1 MCSEKYDVMYVSL
14 TYFIP
19 SPFASN
25 DSNNIYAQ
33 HIHVMIAMSFS
44 ISTRLYHVNNF
55 HLETRGSSVIVSNA
69 GLRDLHADILY
80 LYSGT
85 GNPSPPTSIPGKL
98 PTVAAVS
105 SNSGEIRTFPAV
117 IRLVA
122 DLAAI
127 KNTATSAAV
136 TTEVTR
142 FIGNMTYKFPNS
154 KSSSAVRGENLRP
167 VVNELELTRKKV
179 GQSSISSAAFTGSRN

>member
-1 MCSEKYDVMYVSL
+1 
-14 TYFIP
+14 
-19 SPFASN
+19 
-25 DSNNIYAQ
+25 
-33 HIHVMIAMSFS
+33 MSFS

-98 PTVAAVS
+98 PTVAAVVAAAVS